1 MKEIIHEV
9 LSKINW
15 SHTLKS
21 IADKGIE
28 KLAISAIGATIWDV
42 AFILMVL
49 VFLSLLDILT
59 RLVACSYYLWV
70 RTYGEEFTKR
80 NANFYM
86 LLMWIPS
93 AHKWRFVNSMA
104 LRTGFV
110 SKFLTYT
117 LLIIAASACDAVL
130 PIRAML
136 TLITSILSLT
146 EMLSICENLS
156 ESNISVA
163 TEIKS
168 LVNKKKEQIK

>member
-1 MKEIIHEV
+1 MKTIIQDV
-9 LSKINW
+9 LNKINW
-15 SHTLKS
+15 NHTLKS

-42 AFILMVL
+42 AFILIVL
-49 VFLSLLDILT
+49 VFLSLLDIVT
-59 RLVACSYYLWV
+59 RLVACSYHLWV
-70 RTYGEEFTKR
+70 KTYGEEFTKK

-86 LLMWIPS
+86 LLLWIPS

-163 TEIKS
+163 KEIKA
-168 LVNKKKEQIK
+168 LVQKKKESVK

>member
-1 MKEIIHEV
+1 MKTIIQDV
-9 LSKINW
+9 ISKINW
-15 SHTLKS
+15 NHTLKS

-42 AFILMVL
+42 AFILIVL
-49 VFLSLLDILT
+49 VFLSLLDIVT
-59 RLVACSYYLWV
+59 RLVACSYHLWV
-70 RTYGEEFTKR
+70 KTYGEEFTKK

-86 LLMWIPS
+86 LLLWIPS

>member
-1 MKEIIHEV
+1 MKQIIQEV
-9 LSKINW
+9 ITKINW

-21 IADKGIE
+21 ITDKGLE
-28 KLAISAIGATIWDV
+28 KLAISAIGATIWDI

-49 VFLSLLDILT
+49 VFLSIMDIIT
-59 RLVACSYYLWV
+59 RLVACSYHLWV
-70 RTYGEEFTKR
+70 RTYGEEFTQK
-80 NANFYM
+80 NANFY
-86 LLMWIPS
+86 LLMLWIPS

-136 TLITSILSLT
+136 SLITSILSLT

-163 TEIKS
+163 KEIRE
-168 LVNKKKEQIK
+168 LVSRKKEQVK

>member
-1 MKEIIHEV
+1 MKTIIQDV
-9 LSKINW
+9 ISTINW
-15 SHTLKS
+15 NHTLKS

-42 AFILMVL
+42 AFILIVL
-49 VFLSLLDILT
+49 VFLSLLDIVT
-59 RLVACSYYLWV
+59 RLVACSYHLWV
-70 RTYGEEFTKR
+70 KTYGEEFTKK

-86 LLMWIPS
+86 LLLWIPS